1 MSYRILVCDEISK
14 AGLENL
20 QREAEV
26 IRSDD
31 SKYLGKVD
39 AIIVR
44 SRTKLTRELISR
56 SSPRLRVIGRA
67 GVGVDNID
75 LDAAQEYGIIVVN
88 TPEATTISAAEH
100 SLGLILSLAH
110 NIPQGNHFMKEGSWE
125 KKNLTGSD
133 LQNKTLG
140 IIGMGRIGS
149 TLARLVV
156 GFNMTILGYDVNLN
170 EDEIR
175 SRGAEPTEFDELL
188 KRSDYASLHVPLS
201 DTTKGLINAEALTMM
216 KPSASLISTSRGG
229 VVDERA
235 LLDALEND
243 EIAAAALDVFENE
256 PPGTTPLIMHPKV
269 IVTPHIAAQTKES
282 QTRTAL
288 DVASE
293 VLAALKNN
301 PLRWRII

>member
-1 MSYRILVCDEISK
+1 MSYRILVCDEIAE
-14 AGLENL
+14 AGFENL
-20 QREAEV
+20 KREAEV

-44 SRTKLTRELISR
+44 SRTKVTRELVSR

-75 LDAAQEYGIIVVN
+75 LDAAQEQGIIVVN
-88 TPEATTISAAEH
+88 TPEATTISVAEH
-100 SLGLILSLAH
+100 TLGLILSLAH
-110 NIPQGNHFMKEGSWE
+110 NIPQGNQSMKEGSWE
-125 KKNLTGSD
+125 KANLRG
-133 LQNKTLG
+133 LGLYNKTLG

-149 TLARLVV
+149 TLARLAA

-170 EDEIR
+170 ENEIR
-175 SRGAEPTEFDELL
+175 SQGAEPIEFEDLL
-188 KRSDYASLHVPLS
+188 KRSDYVSLHVSLS
-201 DTTKGLINAEALTMM
+201 ETTKGLINAEALSKM
-216 KPSASLISTSRGG
+216 KPSAHLISTSRGG
-229 VVDERA
+229 VIDESA
-235 LLDALEND
+235 LLNALESD

-256 PPGTTPLIMHPKV
+256 PPGITPLIMHPRV
-269 IVTPHIAAQTKES
+269 IVTPHIAAQTEES

-288 DVASE
+288 DIASE
-293 VLAALKNN
+293 VLAALMDK